1 MIRRFSLTVFCLAIL
16 TLPPG
21 VCWGRGMGGGGHVGG
36 GFGGGGMGGGMG
48 GARPGGGFGGGSLGG
63 GNFGGG
69 FGGGGFT
76 GGARPS
82 PGGFGGGFGGM
93 GAGGGNLGGGFGG
106 ARPGTGGLGG
116 FGGAGAGLGGDFGRT
131 PGDLGRPGGYGQE
144 GLGRAGAGQFGGG
157 QFGTGGLGERGLG
170 AQGLSADRFNAPSRN
185 QLNSFLGLPSDEG
198 LHGLSGNR
206 PFSGDNFDVNYGTK
220 EGPRGGQAAGISV
233 TGPQGNTAGRAVG
246 VGAEGGVGT
255 VAGVQGAGG
264 GAAARG
270 AAVGPEGGAVAGGAV
285 RSPEGGAAARGIAVG
300 PGGGVAAGGAVRGPA
315 GGAAARGVAVGPGG
329 GVAAGFARVTPSG
342 RYTAAVAVRGN
353 YAHWDVYGRGWYTDH
368 PGAWF
373 AAGWAAGAVWRTCS
387 WATAAAYCG
396 YATMPPVYY
405 DYGNNVVYE
414 ENNVYVNGDST
425 GTAEEYYGQASNLA
439 ATGAKADAPADGD
452 WLPLGV
458 FALAKPDQSKSDVT
472 IQLAVNKQGVVRG
485 NYTDTETNKT
495 QLVQGSVDKQT
506 QRVAFTV
513 GDNTTNIVE
522 TGLYNLT
529 KDEAPCLLHFGKDR
543 TEQWL
548 LVRLTKPDG
557 QAD

>member
-1 MIRRFSLTVFCLAIL
+1 
-16 TLPPG
+16 
-21 VCWGRGMGGGGHVGG
+21 MGGG
-36 GFGGGGMGGGMG
+36 
-48 GARPGGGFGGGSLGG
+48 A
-63 GNFGGG
+63 
-69 FGGGGFT
+69 
-76 GGARPS
+76 
-82 PGGFGGGFGGM
+82 
-93 GAGGGNLGGGFGG
+93 GNLGGFGG
-106 ARPGTGGLGG
+106 ARPGSGGFGGFPGASGGLGG
-116 FGGAGAGLGGDFGRT
+116 ELGRM
-131 PGDLGRPGGYGQE
+131 PSDLGRPGGGFGDA
-144 GLGRAGAGQFGGG
+144 GLGRGGAGQFGGG
-157 QFGTGGLGERGLG
+157 QFGAGGLEAGGLEAGGLGARGLGTQGWG
-170 AQGLSADRFNAPSRN
+170 AQGLGSDRFNTPNRS

-198 LHGLSGNR
+198 LHSLSGNR

-255 VAGVQGAGG
+255 VAGVKGAGG
-264 GAAARG
+264 GAAVRG

-285 RSPEGGAAARGIAVG
+285 RGPEGGAAARGVAVGPRGGVAAGGAVRGPEGGAAARGIAVG
-300 PGGGVAAGGAVRGPA
+300 PA
-315 GGAAARGVAVGPGG
+315 G

-353 YAHWDVYGRGWYTDH
+353 YAHWGIYGRGWYTAH

-373 AAGWAAGAVWRTCS
+373 AAGWAADAIWRTCT

-396 YATMPPVYY
+396 YAELPPVYY

-414 ENNVYVNGDST
+414 DNSVYVNGDSV
-425 GTAEEYYGQASNLA
+425 GTAEEYYGQAASLA
-439 ATGAKADAPADGD
+439 QTGATANAPADGD
-452 WLPLGV
+452 WMPLGV
-458 FALAKPDQSKSDVT
+458 FALAKPDQTKSDVT

-485 NYTDTETNKT
+485 NYTDTETDKT

-513 GDNTTNIVE
+513 GDNTTNVVE

-548 LVRLTKPDG
+548 LVRLQKP
-557 QAD
+557 ADAGASAT